1 MATIQEQATEQ
12 VQETSNQGQAVQQD
26 QETIEQKIEKAIRSY
41 ESEAVKKL
49 KDQISGLDRKNSELE
64 KARRDAELAKL
75 PVQEQYEARL
85 KELEERDTMIA
96 QKEKA
101 IARKEIV
108 DQMAKKYKLTD
119 KLAERIIGDSA
130 AEIELDAK
138 YLSDF
143 VAQEVQT
150 TATKTI
156 NEKLSGTP
164 PVGGASA
171 VLTKIQQL
179 EQGLK
184 AAKQNGQDEVA
195 MQYEVA
201 ILEAKQKE

>member
-1 MATIQEQATEQ
+1 MENQEQATEQ
-12 VQETSNQGQAVQQD
+12 VQEQTNQGQAVQQD

-101 IARKEIV
+101 IARREIV

>member
-1 MATIQEQATEQ
+1 MANQEQATEQ
-12 VQETSNQGQAVQQD
+12 VQEQTNQGQAVQQD

-64 KARRDAELAKL
+64 KARRDAELAQL

-85 KELEERDTMIA
+85 KELEERDAMVA

>member
-1 MATIQEQATEQ
+1 MANQEQATEQ

-184 AAKQNGQDEVA
+184 AAKQNGQDEIA

>member
-1 MATIQEQATEQ
+1 MANQEQATEQ

-26 QETIEQKIEKAIRSY
+26 QETIEQKIEKAIEAY
-41 ESEAVKKL
+41 ESKTISKL
-49 KDQISGLDRKNSELE
+49 KADIKGLDKKNSELE
-64 KARRDAELAKL
+64 KSRRDAELAQL

-195 MQYEVA
+195 MQYEIA

>member
-1 MATIQEQATEQ
+1 MANQEQATEQ
-12 VQETSNQGQAVQQD
+12 VQEQTNQGQAVQQD

-64 KARRDAELAKL
+64 KARRDAELAQL

>member
-1 MATIQEQATEQ
+1 MANQEQATEQ
-12 VQETSNQGQAVQQD
+12 VQEQTNQGQAVQQD

-85 KELEERDTMIA
+85 KELEERDAMVA

>member
-1 MATIQEQATEQ
+1 MANQEQATEQ
-12 VQETSNQGQAVQQD
+12 VQEQTNQGQAVQQD

>member
-1 MATIQEQATEQ
+1 MANQEQATEQ

>member
-1 MATIQEQATEQ
+1 MANQEQATEQ

-85 KELEERDTMIA
+85 KELEERDAMVA

>member
-1 MATIQEQATEQ
+1 MANQEQATEQ

-195 MQYEVA
+195 MQYEIA

>member
-1 MATIQEQATEQ
+1 MANQEQATEQ
-12 VQETSNQGQAVQQD
+12 VQEQTNQGQAVQQD

-64 KARRDAELAKL
+64 KARRDAELEKL

-184 AAKQNGQDEVA
+184 AAKQNGQDEIA